1 MFEWFKKR
9 RERILADRSDRLARD
24 VPVILSRYRE
34 LLEKHSTA
42 YMDETWLP
50 VSKAEM
56 KTVLKIGWKTA
67 KDDDRREVI
76 NICWTLLARFQKGI
90 GKIPIDCSVP
100 RNSSYEES
108 LRITEPYLR
117 IAKIAQAED
126 EANRVEMLEFIRQ
139 NSKTLPAAGY
149 LSDA

>member
-9 RERILADRSDRLARD
+9 RERILADRSDRLVRD
-24 VPVILSRYRE
+24 VSVIMSRYRE

-56 KTVLKIGWKTA
+56 KTVLKIAWKSA

-76 NICWTLLARFQKGI
+76 KICWTLLSKFQKGI
-90 GKIPIDCSVP
+90 GKIPIDCSIP
-100 RNSSYEES
+100 RNASPEEG
-108 LRITEPYLR
+108 LRSYLR
-117 IAKIAQAED
+117 VAKIAQAED
-126 EANRVEMLEFIRQ
+126 EVNRTEMLEFIRQ
-139 NSKTLPAAGY
+139 NSNWDTTKSSTMLG
-149 LSDA
+149 